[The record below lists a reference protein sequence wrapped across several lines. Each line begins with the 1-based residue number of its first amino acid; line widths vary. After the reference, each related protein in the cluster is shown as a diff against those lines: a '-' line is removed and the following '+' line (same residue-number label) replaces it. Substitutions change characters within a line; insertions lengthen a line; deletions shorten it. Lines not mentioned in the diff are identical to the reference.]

1 MRCFV
6 NRCPIGCSQQQLALC
21 GQCEAHTEEG
31 GLQQQFVGGR
41 DVSVLV
47 HAHCLATHLFFY
59 YPNLLATQGTTT
71 NGRYLLPFKTGAF
84 IAGVPLQ
91 PVLMHY
97 DMKVRE
103 GR

>member
-1 MRCFV
+1 M
-6 NRCPIGCSQQQLALC
+6 
-21 GQCEAHTEEG
+21 
-31 GLQQQFVGGR
+31 
-41 DVSVLV
+41 LV
-47 HAHCLATHLFFY
+47 HAHCLATHPFSFH
-59 YPNLLATQGTTT
+59 PQGTTT

>member
-1 MRCFV
+1 ML
-6 NRCPIGCSQQQLALC
+6 G
-21 GQCEAHTEEG
+21 
-31 GLQQQFVGGR
+31 
-41 DVSVLV
+41 
-47 HAHCLATHLFFY
+47 HAHCLATHPFSFHLD
-59 YPNLLATQGTTT
+59 LLATQGTTT

-103 GR
+103 GH